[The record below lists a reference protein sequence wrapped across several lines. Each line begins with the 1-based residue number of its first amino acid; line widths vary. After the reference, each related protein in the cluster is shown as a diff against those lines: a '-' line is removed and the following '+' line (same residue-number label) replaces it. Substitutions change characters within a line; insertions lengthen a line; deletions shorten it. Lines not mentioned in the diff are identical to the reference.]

1 MTTQK
6 HDDSQNY
13 QSVII
18 DIPGMIN
25 GNSAPHNPAADNPLR
40 DAESPPVSPA
50 PAP

>member
-18 DIPGMIN
+18 PVAGMVD
-25 GNSAPHNPAADNPLR
+25 GNSAPHNPAAVNPLR
-40 DAESPPVSPA
+40 DAESPAPA
-50 PAP
+50 PAPTK